1 MKTEKQLQLVTF
13 EQALRLSRLGFDW
26 ETEAFYHSDGT
37 ADIYVFQNHNAEGQI
52 SAPTVAL
59 ALKWM
64 RTEQNIVCD
73 PFSAMRNF
81 RLEYRWRY
89 RLNYAQ
95 VTSNNTFLDY
105 EQAEFA
111 LLDELLT
118 ILENKI

>member
-26 ETEAFYHSDGT
+26 ATDAFYHSDGV
-37 ADIYVFQNHNAEGQI
+37 ADIYVFQNHNAEGKI

-64 RTEQNIVCD
+64 RDNEEAGTCLANLSGEATFVCCIND
-73 PFSAMRNF
+73 IESMGC
-81 RLEYRWRY
+81 LE
-89 RLNYAQ
+89 
-95 VTSNNTFLDY
+95 TY
-105 EQAEFA
+105 EQAESV

-118 ILENKI
+118 ILENNN